1 MKSNKTNEFID
12 YIQNIPSKNI
22 NMMNHSHFSHK
33 FTSIVGKFNLILMFF
48 GTISNMVCVRVFVK
62 KSMFKKRFNKY
73 LFAHSLVDILFCLL
87 TFLNYLV
94 YILYEEKNFS
104 DLHKISCFFHDYILN
119 LLDALSVYLAVI
131 LSIDRLYTIKKP
143 IKIKNFL
150 TYKYPVGVIFIGFII
165 IALASIPIVILNP
178 RAYVSVKPQD
188 DLVQEYGSESYV
200 DAIHNDY
207 NIDQVKNAIEKSNK
221 TVFSNELE
229 FEYLFKPSSKKYDF
243 YIPSNDLQPFCK
255 FITIHDVDHIS
266 YRQAFEIF
274 YHIIFSFLFN
284 FFPAFLIFVL
294 NCYLIQFLIRY
305 SDTNSSI
312 NGLRRHSGNIF
323 RLVENRISENQ
334 FLSNNITI
342 SHNIKRKNSYFAT
355 IIALGLWLII
365 SNIPYYGFTIWE
377 WTMHLLESDYFKGD
391 VNIILQAIWSV
402 LFNSNHCILIFVYI
416 AFHHAFL
423 LNLKAMFKVS
433 FLDSNQNLA
442 RSRNLTLSNFT
453 TGSNLCLNKID
464 NVFELNKN
472 NQEHILDETVCS
484 CQRRNSC
491 FTPQRKTN
499 FSKSENM
506 LFVDEY
512 SEEGF

>member
-1 MKSNKTNEFID
+1 
-12 YIQNIPSKNI
+12 
-22 NMMNHSHFSHK
+22 MMNHSHFSHK

-48 GTISNMVCVRVFVK
+48 GTLSNMVCVRVFAK
-62 KSMFKKRFNKY
+62 KSMFEIRFNKY
-73 LFAHSLVDILFCLL
+73 LFAHSFVNILFCLL
-87 TFLNYLV
+87 AFLNYLV
-94 YILYEEKNFS
+94 YLSYEEKNFS
-104 DLHKISCFFHDYILN
+104 DLHKLSCFFHDYILN

-131 LSIDRLYTIKKP
+131 LSIDRLYTIEIP
-143 IKIKNFL
+143 IKIKKFL
-150 TYKYPVGVIFIGFII
+150 IFKYPVGVIFIGFII
-165 IALASIPIVILNP
+165 IALASIPILILNP
-178 RAYVSVKPQD
+178 RAYVSIKPQD

-207 NIDQVKNAIEKSNK
+207 NIDQVKYEIEKSLNK
-221 TVFSNELE
+221 SVSLNELE

-243 YIPSNDLQPFCK
+243 YIPSNDLHPFCK

-266 YRQAFEIF
+266 YRQAFEIY

-305 SDTNSSI
+305 SDTNSSR

-323 RLVENRISENQ
+323 RLVENRNSENQ

-416 AFHHAFL
+416 TFHHAFL

-433 FLDSNQNLA
+433 FLGSYPNLA

-453 TGSNLCLNKID
+453 TRSNIFLNKKCPI
-464 NVFELNKN
+464 
-472 NQEHILDETVCS
+472 
-484 CQRRNSC
+484 
-491 FTPQRKTN
+491 
-499 FSKSENM
+499 
-506 LFVDEY
+506 
-512 SEEGF
+512 